1 MWTADDWDILRLK
14 MMVFSTWNL
23 QSRRDA
29 VGAIAS
35 YGKPAL
41 PALTEIATWTWN
53 EEFRA
58 YVLDKIKQINNK

>member
-1 MWTADDWDILRLK
+1 

>member
-1 MWTADDWDILRLK
+1 
-14 MMVFSTWNL
+14 MVFSTWNL
-23 QSRRDA
+23 QSRLDT
-29 VGAIAS
+29 VDTVAS

-58 YVLDKIKQINNK
+58 HVLQKIKEINENK